1 MNFLLFFSI
10 CYFLY
15 VTSIGMLF
23 NNYKV
28 LLIFSLIPPTIVS
41 VIRYNVGID
50 FMSYV
55 DYFNQLKYTDEIYL
69 DDTFKYISYFSYYIG
84 GNEQIVFLIY
94 AIFYSAA
101 LYFLIKLVLENYMT
115 RINNFYVVG
124 LLLSF
129 YSFYFLLS
137 FNQIR
142 SSLSALLLCYG
153 LLKRKKDFSFVMA
166 ILLSVLFHSAAM
178 FILPFYVALR
188 KIKVG
193 YLLVIFPFLLVA
205 SFYNIFSDV
214 LKFILTFL
222 NSRFLTYFYSEY
234 FVPKTGM
241 EKMYSVISMT
251 IVLGMV
257 VCLFKLLPEKFDL
270 MIKFVILFVLLRAM
284 SIDILI
290 FARISDFLKPITII
304 LVFTAIYFASNKVTP
319 RIILPIY
326 LIMILLLCLFNIKI
340 GSNITKD
347 DHYTYGYNICL
358 FGNKCVEEFY

>member
-1 MNFLLFFSI
+1 
-10 CYFLY
+10 
-15 VTSIGMLF
+15 
-23 NNYKV
+23 
-28 LLIFSLIPPTIVS
+28 
-41 VIRYNVGID
+41 
-50 FMSYV
+50 
-55 DYFNQLKYTDEIYL
+55 
-69 DDTFKYISYFSYYIG
+69 
-84 GNEQIVFLIY
+84 
-94 AIFYSAA
+94 
-101 LYFLIKLVLENYMT
+101 
-115 RINNFYVVG
+115 
-124 LLLSF
+124 
-129 YSFYFLLS
+129 
-137 FNQIR
+137 
-142 SSLSALLLCYG
+142 
-153 LLKRKKDFSFVMA
+153 
-166 ILLSVLFHSAAM
+166 
-178 FILPFYVALR
+178 
-188 KIKVG
+188 
-193 YLLVIFPFLLVA
+193 
-205 SFYNIFSDV
+205 
-214 LKFILTFL
+214 
-222 NSRFLTYFYSEY
+222 SEY